1 MFDTRKFVDPSG
13 DLFFDFVNTVVVR
26 QGVNTDL
33 LETPTDFFA
42 WAASIGLLKK
52 AEAKRLAASA
62 KDSHVEF
69 FAEVRRFR
77 NALRGLAVDLTNGLP
92 VSRQTVREINR
103 HLRTVYGFEELK
115 LEKGIPV
122 LRFRTDFSERER
134 ILAPVAADAARLLT
148 EGDPSLVKQCESDK
162 CVLFFYDSTKNHS
175 RRWCSMGSC
184 GNREKAKAFYRRK
197 KGEGSGKREW

>member
-1 MFDTRKFVDPSG
+1 MLDPKKFVEPSG
-13 DLFFDFVNTVVVR
+13 NLFFDFANTVVVR
-26 QGVNTDL
+26 GGEEIDL
-33 LETPTDFFA
+33 LETPIDFFA
-42 WAASIGLLKK
+42 WAVSVGLLKK
-52 AEAKRLAASA
+52 AEAKRLASSA
-62 KDSHVEF
+62 EDSHLEF

-92 VSRQTVREINR
+92 VSAQTIREINR

-115 LEKGIPV
+115 LEMGVPV
-122 LRFRTDFSERER
+122 LRFKTDFSERER

-148 EGDPSLVKQCESDK
+148 EGHPSFVKQCESDD

-184 GNREKAKAFYRRK
+184 GNRAKAKAFYRRK
-197 KGEGSGKREW
+197 RKIA